1 MIPRLLNKLSP
12 PYPTFACFQQ
22 QLCENGSVNIEDC
35 FHDLVSKWM
44 TSKKRIQGLFDSRSL
59 RGKHN
64 SLTAPSLSDVW
75 IVLMGVTGSGKSSFI
90 LQVVEGV
97 ATTVDT
103 SLESCASHSS
113 SSHFTLFFDRV
124 LGAVESKCYSFKHH
138 SGRVIHLI
146 DTPGSFC
153 SKLRTREMFSDLFA
167 SLTRAYGQSCKLNG
181 IIYLHRI
188 TDPHLGGPGL
198 DYTNC
203 FKRICGEGAFK
214 NIVLAT
220 TMWTDQH
227 GRLNVPHD
235 VAVQR
240 ENLLTESDRSWGIMN
255 DMGSRVVRHTP
266 DKDSAMDILEGL
278 MSLPPLTFTFE
289 GERKE

>member
-1 MIPRLLNKLSP
+1 MDD
-12 PYPTFACFQQ
+12 QQ
-22 QLCENGSVNIEDC
+22 KED
-35 FHDLVSKWM
+35 S
-44 TSKKRIQGLFDSRSL
+44 
-59 RGKHN
+59 
-64 SLTAPSLSDVW
+64 SLSDVW

-103 SLESCASHSS
+103 SLESC
-113 SSHFTLFFDRV
+113 
-124 LGAVESKCYSFKHH
+124 AVESKCYSFKHH